1 MIKDVITRSIST
13 VGVMDVQHL
22 LSMRRGAFQF
32 SGKWKEK
39 VKALPESGMGYTV
52 VRVTLLNGHV
62 FEQAIIGSGFLSRI
76 RGLADIPFQ
85 EEDIAEIVPTHER
98 WDWTEKP

>member
-1 MIKDVITRSIST
+1 
-13 VGVMDVQHL
+13 MDVQHL
-22 LSMRRGAFQF
+22 LSMRRGAFLF

-39 VKALPESGMGYTV
+39 VRALPESGMGYTV
-52 VRVTLLNGHV
+52 VRVTLLDGQV

-85 EEDIAEIVPTHER
+85 EEDIAEIVPTQER
-98 WDWTEKP
+98 WNWKEDP